1 MLIWELRFSLNWL
14 YLQGDVSFEWNHMLH
29 LIFSYVICSTSCNF
43 YYGHESRNHEYNV
56 QHRSGNKCMWN
67 GRQYVSLFLVFVL
80 KVSTPRREETSN
92 ITWSLL
98 EFSAAFT
105 NGKLPCYSLK
115 VGKVEWIHSFTLYFK
130 VQLMILWKRQL
141 RITSSL
147 CVGSNLT
154 SVHLMLCYWKS
165 VIQNNYQIFY
175 PLSPQ

>member
-1 MLIWELRFSLNWL
+1 MFIWELRFSLNWL
-14 YLQGDVSFEWNHMLH
+14 YLQGEVSFEWNHMLH

-43 YYGHESRNHEYNV
+43 YYGNESRNHEYKV
-56 QHRSGNKCMWN
+56 QHRSRNKCMWN
-67 GRQYVSLFLVFVL
+67 GRQYVSLFLIFDL

-92 ITWSLL
+92 TTWSLL

-105 NGKLPCYSLK
+105 NGKLPCYK
-115 VGKVEWIHSFTLYFK
+115 VGKWEKWKEFTALYFK

-147 CVGSNLT
+147 HGGSNLT

-175 PLSPQ
+175 PLSLQ